1 MDAIQAGNLNAGLAE
16 EDLQIK
22 AGDKLSDQL
31 NAFSL
36 ELDELK
42 KSQSNSFTEKLTAEI
57 EAKLAGL
64 SDKAEEEVS
73 GLKDRIGKIVD
84 DALTGAKTQGIFN
97 DAIELWDQK
106 QRKHRYNFRGGI
118 AVFIVI
124 LFATGL
130 LSWWYFDGLNLLIDR
145 VTIGGLRVLAKL
157 VM

>member
-84 DALTGAKTQGIFN
+84 DALTA
-97 DAIELWDQK
+97 QK
-106 QRKHRYNFRGGI
+106 
-118 AVFIVI
+118 
-124 LFATGL
+124 
-130 LSWWYFDGLNLLIDR
+130 
-145 VTIGGLRVLAKL
+145 LRVSLMMRLNFGIKNRENIGITFGE
-157 VM
+157 V